1 MDLKERMVLY
11 RSQHSISQKSLA
23 KLCGI
28 SSQTVWSVEKGD
40 QEPSRATRNKIEC
53 VIGGDDCYG
62 KS

>member
-11 RSQHSISQKSLA
+11 RSQHGISQKSLA

-53 VIGGDDCYG
+53 VIGGDCYG
-62 KS
+62 KG